1 MLPRRITTLALAF
14 LALVAVACAA
24 PAEDGADP
32 GALPGPEE
40 DGRVLEVGDGDS
52 LLVVVDG
59 RRERVRLIGINAPEL
74 EECFGVEARRALAD
88 LAGGAPVVLTADS
101 EDRDRYDR
109 LLRYVHVGD
118 TFINLALVE
127 GGYALARP
135 YPPNTAHQE
144 ALEAAE
150 ARARA
155 AQRGMW
161 APEACRSAAAELVV
175 SEIRADPS
183 GRDEENPNGEWV
195 AVLNP
200 GEIPRDLSGW
210 SLRDESARHRY
221 RFPAG
226 LVLDAGATVV
236 VHSGCGLDQPL
247 RLHWCAGTPVWD
259 NDGDTAYLLDPSG
272 RIAGWMS
279 Y

>member
-1 MLPRRITTLALAF
+1 M
-14 LALVAVACAA
+14 
-24 PAEDGADP
+24 
-32 GALPGPEE
+32 
-40 DGRVLEVGDGDS
+40 LEVADGDS
-52 LLVVVDG
+52 LLVALDG

-88 LAGGAPVVLTADS
+88 LAGDAPVILTADT
-101 EDRDRYDR
+101 EDRDRYGR

-118 TFINLALVE
+118 IFVNLALVD

-135 YPPNTAHQE
+135 YPPDTAHQD
-144 ALEAAE
+144 ALAAAE

-155 AQRGMW
+155 APRGMW
-161 APEACRSAAAELVV
+161 ASCRSAAAELVV
-175 SEIRADPS
+175 SEIRSDPP
-183 GRDEENPNGEWV
+183 GRDEEDPNGEWV
-195 AVLNP
+195 AVLNR
-200 GEIPRDLSGW
+200 GEIPVDLSGW

-226 LVLDAGATVV
+226 LVLDPGATVV
-236 VHSGCGLDQPL
+236 VHSGCARDQPL
-247 RLHWCAGTPVWD
+247 RLHWCADTPVWD